1 MILLN
6 DVINK
11 LIDKNFYKYQ
21 FIDST
26 LEKNIKLTV
35 NNLFINL
42 NNFDKNILFVLSKFL
57 IDRISLNNNFV
68 KNENYYNQWTQNNYR
83 DIKSVI
89 LMLLPYIDDNPI
101 KKNFKNMKNL
111 SQILFNSNDKKISKR
126 YLDIAR
132 NDLLKKEFKFSN
144 FAIGLLHDNNDNILE
159 LENDKEKLIYTV
171 IHHNFIGILNTLKI
185 INGKLYVNW
194 INTRPLSINNFKNK
208 PIYNKTFE
216 AVSKISSFSS
226 SDNITFQKKMLK
238 LELNYN
244 GLYLGDFYNILRN
257 NFYEDIKKIKWL
269 I

>member
-26 LEKNIKLTV
+26 LEKNIKLTI

-68 KNENYYNQWTQNNYR
+68 KNESYYNQWTQNNYR
-83 DIKSVI
+83 DIKSVV

-126 YLDIAR
+126 
-132 NDLLKKEFKFSN
+132 
-144 FAIGLLHDNNDNILE
+144 
-159 LENDKEKLIYTV
+159 
-171 IHHNFIGILNTLKI
+171 
-185 INGKLYVNW
+185 
-194 INTRPLSINNFKNK
+194 
-208 PIYNKTFE
+208 
-216 AVSKISSFSS
+216 
-226 SDNITFQKKMLK
+226 
-238 LELNYN
+238 
-244 GLYLGDFYNILRN
+244 
-257 NFYEDIKKIKWL
+257 
-269 I
+269 